1 MDTEFLKIMAALL
14 SIAATLIGP
23 SIFYLRFN
31 SNKNDQKNKEMI
43 NEIQSRNDKTLERLE
58 KNQNDFNLSMRADLK
73 EFRIH
78 LDGRFTEVYTT
89 VDTKL
94 RELRDQLA
102 KEMDYIKNHV
112 AKLENGLETQSE
124 KAHRIEKEILKLEN
138 LLSKEYITKDQL
150 DMILQLNKKTH

>member
-1 MDTEFLKIMAALL
+1 MDAEFIKIMVALL
-14 SIAATLIGP
+14 GTAATLIGP
-23 SIFYLRFN
+23 SVYYLRFN
-31 SNKNDQKNKEMI
+31 SNKNDQKNKELI
-43 NEIQSRNDKTLERLE
+43 SEIQSRHDKALERIE
-58 KNQNDFNLSMRADLK
+58 NNQKEFNVSIRADLK

-89 VDTKL
+89 VETKL
-94 RELRDQLA
+94 RELREQLS

-112 AKLENGLETQSE
+112 TKLEAGLETQSE

-150 DMILQLNKKTH
+150 DMILKLNQKS

>member
-1 MDTEFLKIMAALL
+1 MDAEFIKIMVALL
-14 SIAATLIGP
+14 GTAATLIGP
-23 SIFYLRFN
+23 SVYYLRFN
-31 SNKNDQKNKEMI
+31 SNKNDQKNKELI
-43 NEIQSRNDKTLERLE
+43 SEIQSRHDKALERIE
-58 KNQNDFNLSMRADLK
+58 SNQKEFNVSIRADLK

-89 VDTKL
+89 VEVKL
-94 RELRDQLA
+94 RELREQLS

-112 AKLENGLETQSE
+112 TKLEQGLESQSE

-150 DMILQLNKKTH
+150 DMILKLNQKS

>member
-1 MDTEFLKIMAALL
+1 MDAEFLKLMVALL
-14 SIAATLIGP
+14 GTAATLIGP
-23 SIFYLRFN
+23 SVYYLRFN
-31 SNKNDQKNKEMI
+31 SNKNDQKNKELI
-43 NEIQSRNDKTLERLE
+43 SEIQSRHDKALERIE
-58 KNQNDFNLSMRADLK
+58 NNQKEFNVSIRADLK

-89 VDTKL
+89 VETKL
-94 RELRDQLA
+94 RELREQLS

-112 AKLENGLETQSE
+112 TKLEAGLETQSE

-150 DMILQLNKKTH
+150 DMILKLNQKS

>member
-1 MDTEFLKIMAALL
+1 MDAEFLKIMVALL
-14 SIAATLIGP
+14 GTAATLIGP
-23 SIFYLRFN
+23 SVYYLRFN
-31 SNKNDQKNKEMI
+31 SNKNDQKNKELI
-43 NEIQSRNDKTLERLE
+43 SEIQSRHDKALERIE
-58 KNQNDFNLSMRADLK
+58 NNQKEFNVSIRADLK

-89 VDTKL
+89 VETKL
-94 RELRDQLA
+94 RELREQLS

-112 AKLENGLETQSE
+112 TKLEAGLETQSE

-150 DMILQLNKKTH
+150 DMILKLNQKS

>member
-1 MDTEFLKIMAALL
+1 MDAEFIKIMVAL
-14 SIAATLIGP
+14 IGTAATLIGP
-23 SIFYLRFN
+23 SVYYLRFN
-31 SNKNDQKNKEMI
+31 SNKNDQKNKELI
-43 NEIQSRNDKTLERLE
+43 SEIQTRHDKALERIE
-58 KNQNDFNLSMRADLK
+58 NNQKEFNVSIRADLK

-89 VDTKL
+89 VETKL
-94 RELRDQLA
+94 RELREQLS

-112 AKLENGLETQSE
+112 TKLEAGLETQSE

-150 DMILQLNKKTH
+150 DMILKLNQKS

>member
-1 MDTEFLKIMAALL
+1 MDAEFIKIMVALL
-14 SIAATLIGP
+14 GTAATLIGP
-23 SIFYLRFN
+23 SVYYLRFN
-31 SNKNDQKNKEMI
+31 SNKNDQKNKELI
-43 NEIQSRNDKTLERLE
+43 SEIQSRHDKALERIE
-58 KNQNDFNLSMRADLK
+58 NNQKEFNVSIRADLK

-89 VDTKL
+89 VETKL
-94 RELRDQLA
+94 RELREQLS

-112 AKLENGLETQSE
+112 TKLEAGLESQSE

-150 DMILQLNKKTH
+150 DMILKLNQKS

>member
-1 MDTEFLKIMAALL
+1 MDAEFLKLMVALL
-14 SIAATLIGP
+14 GTAATLIGP
-23 SIFYLRFN
+23 SVYYLRFN
-31 SNKNDQKNKEMI
+31 SNKNDQKNKELI
-43 NEIQSRNDKTLERLE
+43 SEIQSRHDKALERIE
-58 KNQNDFNLSMRADLK
+58 NNQKEFNVSIRADLK

-89 VDTKL
+89 VETKL
-94 RELRDQLA
+94 KELREQLS

-112 AKLENGLETQSE
+112 TKLEAGLETQSE

-150 DMILQLNKKTH
+150 DMILKLNQKS